1 VARGRGEP
9 GRGPRSS
16 CALLRHRHFSPSPTL
31 AMSAQTL
38 ELLLIAYGSRD
49 TDTLSD
55 DRYGADQR
63 RLEIA
68 LRPKLPRAGMNPQ
81 EISEWANLWST
92 LQYQSIKHR
101 CVGTFT
107 SERRSTYSDAR

>member
-1 VARGRGEP
+1 VAREKRRTGP
-9 GRGPRSS
+9 GSATPCLERGPLPR
-16 CALLRHRHFSPSPTL
+16 PT
-31 AMSAQTL
+31 MSAQTL
-38 ELLLIAYGSRD
+38 ELLIIAYGSRD

-55 DRYGADQR
+55 DRYGVDQR

-101 CVGTFT
+101 CVT
-107 SERRSTYSDAR
+107 